1 MDRIQELRK
10 RKEALKKAGGSV
22 RKEIGSLVDENS
34 FVELAALSFSKSE
47 FYEDEARGEGDRKSV
62 V

>member
-47 FYEDEARGEGDRKSV
+47 F
-62 V
+62 